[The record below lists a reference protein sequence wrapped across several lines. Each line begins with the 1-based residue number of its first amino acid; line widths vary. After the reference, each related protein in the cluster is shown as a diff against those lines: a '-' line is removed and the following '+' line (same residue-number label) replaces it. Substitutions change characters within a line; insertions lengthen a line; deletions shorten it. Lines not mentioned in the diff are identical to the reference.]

1 MVRHRYLVAYDV
13 SDPAR
18 LRQVYKTMNG
28 YGDPL
33 QYSVFTCDLSEVE
46 RWKLKAALLEIIHH
60 GEDRVIIVN
69 LGPLGGRG
77 DIAFEYLGRQEPVP
91 AEREAVIV

>member
-1 MVRHRYLVAYDV
+1 MRHRYLVAYDV

-18 LRQVYKTMNG
+18 LRQVFKVMNG

-46 RWKLKAALLEIIHH
+46 KWKLKAALLEIIHH
-60 GEDRVIIVN
+60 GEDRVVIVH
-69 LGPLGGRG
+69 LGPLAGRG
-77 DIAFEYLGRQEPVP
+77 AEAFEYLGRQEAAP